1 MKLCARLIRECL
13 ESFGQESTEATPLFV
28 KGVGEVGEGA
38 TRVCLCI
45 DSRGKGCMF
54 RIYLS
59 ALCLLLLCI
68 SGRELGSSTKSQEGL
83 LDTRVINFFRVP
95 MASV

>member
-1 MKLCARLIRECL
+1 M
-13 ESFGQESTEATPLFV
+13 EATPLFV
-28 KGVGEVGEGA
+28 KGGEGVCVCEGA

-45 DSRGKGCMF
+45 DSRGKGCML

-95 MASV
+95 VASV